1 MIKFG
6 KLNIQSGILH
16 IKTGKKMM
24 KDKIYLI
31 KNALFT
37 FIGQINIATYRNLS
51 PKKKKI
57 VKLFSFFLLSFFLFL
72 LTDLIFPLPPTK
84 TYSQIIRAE
93 DNSLLC
99 AYLTPDDKWRLKT
112 SLKEIHPDM
121 LKAIINKEDAWFYW
135 HYGINPVA
143 VFRAFFQNVGSAKR
157 VSGASTITMQLARM
171 SSPASRTYAT
181 KFKEMFRALQY
192 EWHYSKTE
200 ILEMYLSYL
209 PYGGNIEGVHSA
221 SYLYFNRSPE
231 KLSLSQAILL
241 AVIPNRPNSL
251 RLDKN
256 NEEPLQMRNKWI
268 RKFKEKKV
276 FSDKILT
283 TALEEPI
290 PFARFEIPPQTP
302 QLCNLLR
309 TKEKADEV
317 KTTLNIKTQNVVQNL
332 LKNHVERVKG
342 FGITNGAVLVIDNQT
357 HNVVAYCGSADF
369 GDEVNKGQ
377 VNGITALRSP
387 GSALKPIIYALG
399 FDKGIVTPMMKL
411 PDVPSNFSGYQPDNF
426 DMKFRGMVTVHTA
439 LAYSLNLP
447 PVWLLREVGY
457 NDFLD
462 ILEKAEFSDIKKR
475 RDKLGYSVALGGCGV
490 TLEEMTRF
498 YSTFANGGKM
508 YPISYVKQEKENSLL
523 PFFNPKNEEKA
534 KNLFSPAATYL
545 IGNILADLERPD
557 LPQSYVMDSKIPK
570 IAWKTGTSYG
580 KRDAWSMGFSPKY
593 TVGIWMGNMNGE
605 GAPEL
610 TGATVSVPLL
620 IDIFNSIDYN
630 PDKKWFAKP
639 DEVLQRKVCAE
650 TGMLPNG
657 AQCSHIINDYY
668 IKNVSPLNTCNL
680 YQEFYVSENEDIQ
693 FCPVCLPQSAW
704 KKKFYAVFPP
714 EVALW
719 MKSNHVGYSNLP
731 LHNPKCTAHHTGE
744 GPAVV
749 SPAENTEYYLEKGQ
763 EQQILLQA
771 AADADVNKLHWYI
784 NGQFYKTVSAGEAIF
799 YAPNAGDLQ
808 ITCVD
813 DKGKRSQV
821 KVKVRFY

>member
-1 MIKFG
+1 MK
-6 KLNIQSGILH
+6 NSILPF
-16 IKTGKKMM
+16 ISF
-24 KDKIYLI
+24 LFQL
-31 KNALFT
+31 KNKLFT
-37 FIGQINIATYRNLS
+37 LKYKNLS

-57 VKLFSFFLLSFFLFL
+57 CISFLIFTFSFLIFLLIDL
-72 LTDLIFPLPPTK
+72 LFPLPPTK

-121 LKAIINKEDAWFYW
+121 LKAIIQKEDTWFYW
-135 HYGINPVA
+135 HIGVNPVA
-143 VFRAFFQNVGSAKR
+143 LVRAIFQNTFSQKR

-171 SSPASRTYAT
+171 AVPANRTYTT
-181 KFKEMFRALQY
+181 KFKEIFRAFQY
-192 EWHYSKTE
+192 EWHFSKTE

-256 NEEPLQMRNKWI
+256 TDEPLQMRNKWI
-268 RKFKEKKV
+268 QKFKQKQV
-276 FSDKILT
+276 FSANIL
-283 TALEEPI
+283 AAAMEEPI
-290 PFARFEIPPQTP
+290 PFVRFTIPLQTP
-302 QLCNLLR
+302 QFCNFLHIQ
-309 TKEKADEV
+309 EKSNEI
-317 KTTLNIKTQNVVQNL
+317 KTTLQVKTQTIVQNL

-357 HNVVAYCGSADF
+357 HNVVAYCGSANFEDAA
-369 GDEVNKGQ
+369 NKGQ

-399 FDKGIVTPMMKL
+399 FDKGLITPMRKL

-475 RDKLGYSVALGGCGV
+475 RKKLGYSVALGGCGV
-490 TLEEMTRF
+490 TLEEITRF
-498 YSTFANGGKM
+498 YTSFANGGKM
-508 YPISYVKQEKENSLL
+508 YPIHYLQKEASTSSFISL
-523 PFFNPKNEEKA
+523 FSAKNEDKA
-534 KNLFSPAATYL
+534 KELFSPAATYL
-545 IGNILADLERPD
+545 IGNILSDLERPD

-580 KRDAWSMGFSPKY
+580 KRDAWSIGFSPKY

-630 PDKKWFAKP
+630 PTKKWFTKP
-639 DEVLQRKVCAE
+639 DEVMQRKVCAE
-650 TGMLPNG
+650 TGMLQNAELCP
-657 AQCSHIINDYY
+657 HIINDYY
-668 IKNVSPLNTCNL
+668 IKNVSPLNVCNL
-680 YQEFYVSENEDIQ
+680 YQSFYVSEQEDMQ
-693 FCPVCLPQSAW
+693 FCPICLPQEGW
-704 KKKFYAVFPP
+704 KQKNYAVFLP

-719 MKSNHVGYSNLP
+719 MKSNHVSAPLLP
-731 LHNPKCTAHHTGE
+731 PHNPKCTAHHTGE
-744 GPAVV
+744 GPSIV
-749 SPAENTEYYLEKGQ
+749 SPAASHEYYLEKGQ

-771 AADADVNKLHWYI
+771 AADADVSKLHWYI
-784 NGQFYKTVSAGEAIF
+784 NGQFYKTVQAGEAIF
-799 YAPNAGDLQ
+799 YTPTAGNLQ
-808 ITCVD
+808 VTCVD

-821 KVKVRFY
+821 KVKVVFY